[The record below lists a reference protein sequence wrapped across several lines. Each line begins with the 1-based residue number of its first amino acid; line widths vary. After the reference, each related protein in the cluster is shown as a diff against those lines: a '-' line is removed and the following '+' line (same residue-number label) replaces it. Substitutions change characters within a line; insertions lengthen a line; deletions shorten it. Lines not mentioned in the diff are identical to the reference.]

1 MKIKTQEIYS
11 SILKEKEIKLF
22 IKRID
27 QLNENNFGNKWFKLK
42 YNLIRAKAKG
52 AETILTFGGAY
63 SNHIAA
69 TAYIARQHR
78 FNSIG
83 VIRGDEHFPL
93 NPTLSFA
100 IENGMRL
107 YYVSRN
113 DYRLKST
120 DVFLEKLKRQ
130 FGDFYLIP
138 EGGTNALALK
148 GAEEIL
154 DTNDNQ
160 DYICC
165 AVGTGGTIAGVINSI
180 CAGQKVIGFPVVNDL
195 EMLQKNIE
203 TWTKESRWE
212 LINDYLYGGYA
223 KVEASLVKFVTDFY
237 LTYNIPLDII
247 YTGKMMMGIFDL
259 IKNDYFSKGS
269 RILAIHTGG
278 LQGNKGMN
286 ERFLYNLPV
295 N

>member
-27 QLNENNFGNKWFKLK
+27 QTNENNFGNKWFKLK
-42 YNLIRAKAKG
+42 YNLICAKAKG
-52 AETILTFGGAY
+52 AESILTFGGAY

-69 TAYIARQHR
+69 TAYIARQHK

-120 DVFLEKLKRQ
+120 NVFLKKLKGQ
-130 FGDFYLIP
+130 FGNFYLIP

-165 AVGTGGTIAGVINSI
+165 AVGTGGTIAGIINSI
-180 CAGQKVIGFPVVNDL
+180 CARQKVIGFPVVNDL
-195 EMLQKNIE
+195 VMLQKNIE
-203 TWTKESRWE
+203 TWTKKSRWE

-223 KVEASLVKFVTDFY
+223 KVEASLVEFVNDFY
-237 LTYNIPLDII
+237 LTQSIPLDII
-247 YTGKMMMGIFDL
+247 YTGIMMMGIFDL
-259 IKNDYFSKGS
+259 IKQDYFSKGS
-269 RILAIHTGG
+269 SNLAIHTGG

>member
-259 IKNDYFSKGS
+259 IKHDYFSKGS